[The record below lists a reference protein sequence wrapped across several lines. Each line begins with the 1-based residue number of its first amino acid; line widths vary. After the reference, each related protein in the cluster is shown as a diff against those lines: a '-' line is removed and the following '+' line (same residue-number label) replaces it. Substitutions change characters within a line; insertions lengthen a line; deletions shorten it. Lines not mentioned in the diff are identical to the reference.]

1 MMDDDVFDIRQI
13 ALRRQQRRL
22 HARASVEQLLETE
35 AATFG
40 KCRSSSFD
48 TKNFGTNSNNGTQNT
63 FVSTMAV
70 PLFEDDSRLSR
81 MHVPPI
87 VKCECN
93 GVEGYA
99 LINTG
104 AMATTISMNMVKKL
118 RQTDQ
123 IVHDASAILN
133 PLGLPLPEFK
143 GKVKYVDLT
152 LGRWH
157 QVSQFF
163 VVDDTVPEV
172 SLGVDFLRKTQLSD
186 CVCHL
191 LIGHITL

>member
-40 KCRSSSFD
+40 K
-48 TKNFGTNSNNGTQNT
+48 
-63 FVSTMAV
+63 
-70 PLFEDDSRLSR
+70 
-81 MHVPPI
+81 
-87 VKCECN
+87 CN

-172 SLGVDFLRKTQLSD
+172 SLGVDFLRKTQS
-186 CVCHL
+186 VVHL
-191 LIGHITL
+191 EDASLRIGGQKGERVSFLTTRDVITLFQKKH